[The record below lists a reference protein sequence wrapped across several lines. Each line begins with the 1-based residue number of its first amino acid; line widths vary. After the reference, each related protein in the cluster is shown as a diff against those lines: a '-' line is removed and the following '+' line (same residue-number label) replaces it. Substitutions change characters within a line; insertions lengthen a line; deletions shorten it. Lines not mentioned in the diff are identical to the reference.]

1 MSIGTQKA
9 VAEAIMA
16 LTYVEMTALARNI
29 AASIEAAIE
38 DKVDVDMTDQFE
50 VAERLRWWA
59 ENYLAEEDSDQA
71 AA

>member
-1 MSIGTQKA
+1 MSVGNRKV

-16 LTYVEMTALARNI
+16 LSYVEMTAMANNI
-29 AASIEAAIE
+29 AQSIQASIE
-38 DKVDVDMTDQFE
+38 DKVPVDMTDQFE

-59 ENYLAEEDSDQA
+59 ENYLAEEDSDRA